1 MATKAKK
8 KLHPAKGQEVGYIRV
23 STTGQ
28 KTDRQLEGVALDRV
42 FEEKRSA
49 KDTKRPV
56 LKDCLAYLR
65 EGDTLHIHSL
75 DRLARSLLD
84 LQQLVADLTK
94 KGVTLVSHKENLKF
108 TGEDDPMSKLMLQ
121 LMGAVAE
128 FERSLINERAA
139 EGRAIRKA
147 KGLPFGPP
155 PKLDPDQQNE
165 VRRLAAE
172 GVAKTEIAKKM
183 GISRS
188 LVYEILKRG
197 MSGK

>member
-1 MATKAKK
+1 MSTTKAPTKRAGG
-8 KLHPAKGQEVGYIRV
+8 PRGQHVGYIRV
-23 STTGQ
+23 STAGQ
-28 KTDRQLEGVALDRV
+28 KTDRQLEGVELDRV

-56 LKDCLAYLR
+56 LKECLAYLR
-65 EGDTLHIHSL
+65 EGDTLHVHSL

-84 LQQLVADLTK
+84 LQKVVADLTDR
-94 KGVTLVSHKENLKF
+94 GVTLVSHKEGLTF
-108 TGEDDPMSKLMLQ
+108 TGEDDPMSRLMLQ

-155 PKLDPDQQNE
+155 PKLNEEQREE
-165 VRRLAAE
+165 VRRMAAE
-172 GVAKTEIAKKM
+172 GVPKTEIAKQF
-183 GISRS
+183 GISRT
-188 LVYEILKRG
+188 LVYQILAG
-197 MSGK
+197 